1 MTTPSDA
8 YSSNGIDRIKLFL
21 LTDIIIFLRLF
32 NNNQRVNMTKAMKEQ
47 DRTIVL
53 ELKKRLSADL
63 QKRVIKF
70 ILYGSRAR
78 GVDADDSDLDL
89 VALVDEKTPEIES
102 ALDDLAYG
110 VMWDYDFKPVI
121 SLKVFSEARF
131 RNSMK
136 KGMSFYRHVEK
147 EGISL

>member
-1 MTTPSDA
+1 
-8 YSSNGIDRIKLFL
+8 
-21 LTDIIIFLRLF
+21 
-32 NNNQRVNMTKAMKEQ
+32 MKGTMEEQ
-47 DRTIVL
+47 DRTIIL
-53 ELKKRLSADL
+53 DLKSRLSSDL

-78 GVDADDSDLDL
+78 GTGTEDSDLDL

-102 ALDDLAYG
+102 ALDDIAYR

-131 RNSMK
+131 ISAAE
-136 KGMSFYRHVEK
+136 KGLSFYRHVEK
-147 EGISL
+147 EGISI

>member
-1 MTTPSDA
+1 MTE
-8 YSSNGIDRIKLFL
+8 
-21 LTDIIIFLRLF
+21 
-32 NNNQRVNMTKAMKEQ
+32 AMKEQ
-47 DRTIVL
+47 DRKIIL

-78 GVDADDSDLDL
+78 GVAAEDSDLDL
-89 VALVDEKTPEIES
+89 VALVDEKTPEIER

-121 SLKVFSEARF
+121 SLKVFSEERF
-131 RNSMK
+131 RSSTE

-147 EGISL
+147 EGIPV